1 MSGAYEELQQLDPS
15 DSMKRAMKVV
25 DLLLEQIEEGEDGE
39 VISRGL
45 DLIAQKENEAVSYY
59 MRPLDSDEIYNRLI
73 SLHEARGDI
82 KSTDHYKSMIDQRRA
97 RKWTL
102 YGELHSVLGSNTL
115 AVKYFERALFYGPR
129 DDVVDEVKK
138 ALSKAAKRVDKAG
151 SGLPIVLKK
160 LEVRPSDG
168 KLIGDAVKYLI
179 DLNRIDEAIDMNGK
193 ILKLIPDDFESLH
206 RKGCLQFL
214 AGEREKALQTF
225 SALKEENP
233 NSTKAKSA
241 FNWTSELLNGDV
253 SVDLSLSLL
262 HQITDLP

>member
-1 MSGAYEELQQLDPS
+1 MSGAYEELLQLDPS
-15 DSMKRAMKVV
+15 DSMKRTIERIY
-25 DLLLEQIEEGEDGE
+25 LLLEQIEEEGDGGATNRSLE
-39 VISRGL
+39 
-45 DLIAQKENEAVSYY
+45 LIAEKEKEAVSYY

-73 SLHEARGDI
+73 SLHEARDEME
-82 KSTDHYKSMIDQRRA
+82 TADHYKSMIDQRRA

-102 YGELHSVLGSNTL
+102 NGDLHSVLGDNTL

-138 ALSKAAKRVDKAG
+138 ALSKAAKRVDKAV
-151 SGLPIVLKK
+151 SGLSIVLKK
-160 LEVRPSDG
+160 LEARPSDG